1 MAAKRPKKPT
11 PAPEPAPKRPPEKAK
26 GDLFVSL
33 GNLQDT
39 TIADLRA
46 VLARGDA
53 VVMSNYED
61 LVEDFIETFNHAVT
75 QGVPPQWALFA
86 FTQAYALTMGQCLV
100 ADLPFTEAA
109 KFLRTIIENA
119 DLSQKFVKQ
128 VSLIVT
134 PGTKQ

>member
-1 MAAKRPKKPT
+1 MGKKKTDP
-11 PAPEPAPKRPPEKAK
+11 PPLSRPPEKEE
-26 GDLFVSL
+26 GDIFVSL
-33 GNLQDT
+33 GNLSGT
-39 TIADLRA
+39 TIANLRG
-46 VLARGDA
+46 VLDRGDPT
-53 VVMSNYED
+53 VMRNYED

-75 QGVPPQWALFA
+75 QGVPPEWALFA

-100 ADLPFTEAA
+100 ADLPFPEAA

-134 PGTKQ
+134 PGTRQ